1 MLTSMI
7 SFTSYTI
14 IPDLKLILVNCQ
26 GTITF
31 KDLIQLNLR
40 FIADKLYDSS
50 FDVLMDFRDS
60 TALAF
65 KLDVAEFFDFF
76 KKTISLSQRVRN
88 GILYNTPNQK
98 FIISVYKPTASLMKV
113 DVEAFREINEYLVWM
128 QFSSNEQVTIKEAL
142 DSIKNKS
149 SN

>member
-1 MLTSMI
+1 MI

-50 FDVLMDFRDS
+50 FDVLRDFRDS
-60 TALAF
+60 TDLAF

-76 KKTISLSQRVRN
+76 KKTISSSQRVRN
-88 GILYNTPNQK
+88 GILYNTQ
-98 FIISVYKPTASLMKV
+98 
-113 DVEAFREINEYLVWM
+113 
-128 QFSSNEQVTIKEAL
+128 
-142 DSIKNKS
+142 IKNS
-149 SN
+149 